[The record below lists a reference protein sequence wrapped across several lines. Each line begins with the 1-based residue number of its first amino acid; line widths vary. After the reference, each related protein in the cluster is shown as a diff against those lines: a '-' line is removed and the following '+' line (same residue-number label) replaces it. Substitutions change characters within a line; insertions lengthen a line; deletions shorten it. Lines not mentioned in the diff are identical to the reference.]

1 MNQPTSLLALEARLQ
16 ETLPDA
22 RIEHADLPR
31 LPEVTLGLINAD
43 YQTGPLPPEVMHAVI
58 AKPAYWAF
66 CWGSGLALARWLLDH
81 PEEVKDKKIADLGPG
96 SGVVA
101 IAAAL
106 AGAKE
111 VTACDNDEDALLATT
126 ANANLNGVHLDLSD
140 ELIDLE
146 EDFDILFMADVLY
159 DRANFGLINIAKT
172 KAQKIIIADSRVAD
186 VEDDEFQ
193 LTFED
198 TALTIPNLGEFDEFR
213 NVRFFTWTRN

>member
-1 MNQPTSLLALEARLQ
+1 MNQPNPLLALEARLR

-22 RIEHADLPR
+22 RIESAALPR
-31 LPEVTLGLINAD
+31 IPEITLGLINAD

-81 PEEVKDKKIADLGPG
+81 PEIVRNKKVADLGPG

-106 AGAKE
+106 AGGQQIY
-111 VTACDNDEDALLATT
+111 ACDNDPDALLATQV
-126 ANANLNGVHLDLSD
+126 NAKLNGVELTLSNELADLDR
-140 ELIDLE
+140 
-146 EDFDILFMADVLY
+146 DFDVLFMADVLY
-159 DRANFGLINIAKT
+159 DRANFGLINIAKA
-172 KAQKIIIADSRVAD
+172 KAQTIIIADSRVTD
-186 VEDDEFQ
+186 VEDDEFK
-193 LTFED
+193 LTYQD

-213 NVRFFTWTRN
+213 NVRFFTWTR